1 MALRSQFC
9 CTALAAGF
17 ALSAVS
23 GVARAADAAPPALIW
38 SAVYTADLQG
48 VVGGARPHAGR
59 YLDNLDL
66 TADLDIEKAAGW
78 TGATLHAYVLNN
90 SGGAPN
96 DLAGTLQGV
105 DNIEVATPRL
115 RLFEFW
121 LEQSFANGRGS
132 LRGGLYNLNSEFY
145 ANDAASLLINPA
157 FGIGSEL
164 AATGPNG
171 PSIFP
176 STSLGV
182 RLNLE
187 LGRGVYARAA
197 VLDAKA
203 GVLGDPGGVDLSLD
217 DGALGIVQVG
227 VDGPTR
233 LSVGA
238 WRYSKKQDDQRDV
251 DALGAPVRR
260 VAHGAYVLAE
270 RPVFGSEEGRN
281 GVIFVRAGVSDGDT
295 TPFHGG
301 WQAGLRVTK
310 PFASRP
316 DSDVS
321 IGVQQGVLAGKF
333 HDNLRDAGAD
343 AGTAESGVE
352 ITYSDRLAERLTVQP
367 DVQWIHNAGGDRAAS
382 DRWMVAL
389 RVKIE
394 LGGNA
399 AE

>member
-238 WRYSKKQDDQRDV
+238 WRYGKKQDDQRDV

-333 HDNLRDAGAD
+333 RDNLRDAGAD

-367 DVQWIHNAGGDRAAS
+367 DIQWIHNAGGDRAAS

>member
-1 MALRSQFC
+1 MLLRSQTC
-9 CTALAAGF
+9 LTAVATVLALG
-17 ALSAVS
+17 LVPGSTQ
-23 GVARAADAAPPALIW
+23 AAEETAPALNW
-38 SAVYTADLQG
+38 AAVYTADLHG
-48 VVGGARPHAGR
+48 VVGGARTRAGR

-66 TADLDIEKAAGW
+66 TADLDLEKAVGW
-78 TGATLHAYVLNN
+78 SGATLHAYVLNN

-115 RLFEFW
+115 RLFELW
-121 LEQSFANGRGS
+121 LEQEFADGRGS

-145 ANDAASLLINPA
+145 ANDAAGLLISPA

-176 STSLGV
+176 STSLGL
-182 RLNLE
+182 RLNLG
-187 LGRGVYARAA
+187 LGQGLYARAA
-197 VLDAKA
+197 VLNAKA

-217 DGALGIVQVG
+217 DGVLGITQVG

-233 LSVGA
+233 FSVGA

-251 DALGAPVRR
+251 DPAGAPVHR
-260 VAHGAYVLAE
+260 AAQGAYLLAE
-270 RPVFGSEEGRN
+270 RKVFGSEDATS

-301 WQAGLRVTK
+301 WQAGLRVSK

-316 DSDVS
+316 DSDFSVG
-321 IGVQQGVLAGKF
+321 IQQGVLAGKF
-333 HDNLRDAGAD
+333 RDNLRDEGVDPGA
-343 AGTAESGVE
+343 AESGVE
-352 ITYSDRLAERLTVQP
+352 VTYSDRVAERLTVQP
-367 DVQWIHNAGGDRAAS
+367 DVQWIHNAGGDRATP

-399 AE
+399 DE